1 MPNQKKSPPGNETC
15 AEEGWKTIMKELE
28 NQNKRQLQLFASQ
41 NKKIELHFANQ
52 MEEPKRS
59 EDRLKELMEMRLNK
73 MDE

>member
-1 MPNQKKSPPGNETC
+1 
-15 AEEGWKTIMKELE
+15 MKELE